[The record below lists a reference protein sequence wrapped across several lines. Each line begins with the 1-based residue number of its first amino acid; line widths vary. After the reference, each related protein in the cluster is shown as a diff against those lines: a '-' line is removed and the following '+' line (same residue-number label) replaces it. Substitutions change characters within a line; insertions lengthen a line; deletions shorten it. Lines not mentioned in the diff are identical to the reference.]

1 MSRERNIAVLKNA
14 VQLINSGE
22 IDAGVNMLF
31 AEDAI
36 DHDPAPGQGAGRA
49 GFRAFFRLLTRAF
62 PDMHLE
68 QAHLVADDEHLSLA
82 FTVSGTHRGN
92 LNGIAPTG
100 RGFAVRGVEIF
111 RFREGKVVERWG
123 ITDELGIMT
132 QLELVPS

>member
-1 MSRERNIAVLKNA
+1 MSRERNIAVLENA

-49 GFRAFFRLLTRAF
+49 GFRVFFRSLTRAF

-68 QAHLVADDEHLSLA
+68 PAHLVADDEHLSLA
-82 FTVSGTHRGN
+82 FTVSGTHRGD

-100 RGFAVRGVEIF
+100 RGFTVRGVEIF

-123 ITDELGIMT
+123 LTDELGIMT